1 MENQNNEEN
10 KKKKESPFYTVAIVG
25 FVLSFIFLIVVH
37 GIPYAP
43 AGTVIDDAFLNT
55 LKFMVVLKYLVPIT
69 GLLMVIIPVVA
80 KRASGGDWIWLILI
94 VLIVFGGFFM
104 STRGNFSAEGAIKG
118 IIETPS
124 VINKTVSDKNHSVRG
139 HTYTVYF
146 DDGTFGHVT
155 NYYFNEVDA
164 GDEVYVIYCDGV
176 VIGVFK
182 TSDYTLAE

>member
-10 KKKKESPFYTVAIVG
+10 KKKKESPFYTVAIAG

-37 GIPYAP
+37 SIPYAP

-69 GLLMVIIPVVA
+69 GLLLVIIPVVA

-104 STRGNFSAEGAIKG
+104 YRLKPEFYPDGLYFIY
-118 IIETPS
+118 PS
-124 VINKTVSDKNHSVRG
+124 
-139 HTYTVYF
+139 
-146 DDGTFGHVT
+146 
-155 NYYFNEVDA
+155 
-164 GDEVYVIYCDGV
+164 
-176 VIGVFK
+176 
-182 TSDYTLAE
+182 